1 MNTAISER
9 EQIIN
14 FLLQACDAKNQ
25 TIAQLQSQVTD
36 LQKAQAA
43 QVTTPASS

>member
-1 MNTAISER
+1 MNNER

-25 TIAQLQSQVTD
+25 TIAQLQSQVAE
-36 LQKAQAA
+36 LQKQLVPPSAP
-43 QVTTPASS
+43 TPAA

>member
-1 MNTAISER
+1 MNER

-25 TIAQLQSQVTD
+25 TIIQLQIEISALKKQ
-36 LQKAQAA
+36 LEQHQ
-43 QVTTPASS
+43 SS